1 MSTYRKNITNKTKP
15 ISKYRYPHKFG
26 LKSNFTDDA
35 LVRSTIEWKGI
46 TYDLLYYEGEKNSAV
61 WCEFRD
67 WIYKRIEDESLI
79 YEVCQNIVDED
90 DGGLFLPNH
99 FTLTFNNCELWGNK
113 DVIPYVEVFPTSQ
126 WNDKRSE
133 RFSTFYSYDE
143 ELRDYFYI
151 GSSEIEDRE
160 PKSHTP
166 SMFVCENTERCEIS
180 EDLKTIM
187 KGIRERTFGRNRR
200 IMETVPN

>member
-1 MSTYRKNITNKTKP
+1 MSTYRKKITNKTKP

-67 WIYKRIEDESLI
+67 WIYKRIEDESLL

-90 DGGLFLPNH
+90 DGGFFYPILYF
-99 FTLTFNNCELWGNK
+99 TFNNCGCGNK
-113 DVIPYVEVFPTSQ
+113 DVIPYVEVFPTFQ
-126 WNDKRSE
+126 CNDKRSE
-133 RFSTFYSYDE
+133 RFSTFF
-143 ELRDYFYI
+143 L
-151 GSSEIEDRE
+151 
-160 PKSHTP
+160 
-166 SMFVCENTERCEIS
+166 M
-180 EDLKTIM
+180 M
-187 KGIRERTFGRNRR
+187 KN
-200 IMETVPN
+200 